1 MKTIQLFLCLLAL
14 AAISCTDS
22 ESTTTAAKNSVS
34 LNKHNTNVVKDISHS
49 NSVLVGT
56 WSWTGTYGGLV
67 FTAETPASTGYT
79 KKIVFTNNLTYRMYT
94 NDVITSHG
102 TYSISSHHCIHSGGP
117 KPLLHFSDVTQQD
130 QMIESISAANLSLS
144 DDSYDGYGST
154 YTKI

>member
-1 MKTIQLFLCLLAL
+1 MKTIQLFLCLLVL

-22 ESTTTAAKNSVS
+22 ETTTTTKNSIS
-34 LNKHNTNVVKDISHS
+34 LNKRNINEVKDISHS

-56 WSWTGTYGGLV
+56 WLWSGTYGGIV
-67 FTAETPASTGYT
+67 FTSETPASTGYT

-117 KPLLHFSDVTQQD
+117 KPLIHFSDVTQLD

-154 YTKI
+154 YAKI